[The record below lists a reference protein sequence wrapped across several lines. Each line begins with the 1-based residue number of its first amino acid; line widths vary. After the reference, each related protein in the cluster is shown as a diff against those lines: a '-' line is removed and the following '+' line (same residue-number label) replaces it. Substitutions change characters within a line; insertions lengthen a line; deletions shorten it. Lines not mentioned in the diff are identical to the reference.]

1 MYVGIVSIFLQFI
14 LIAII
19 IVIVYFCPSTADAYL
34 GKEIIEVLKNIL
46 ASLIA
51 SLILTFVLFR
61 VEVEKYKKRMLCSV
75 ELYIAHIKRINK
87 KIIYNIF
94 QNNEK
99 KNIWILLDDTID
111 LLDLLY
117 IDSDDLKK
125 QMSIEFFK
133 IFIRI
138 KRKENSYADKAIF
151 IQEDFLN
158 NITIIRNNRKHKM
171 SDFEARCRF
180 IYEIEKYIEDI
191 TELETDF
198 KQYKNSKKDYI
209 RFTNQNNI

>member
-1 MYVGIVSIFLQFI
+1 MYVGIVSIFLQVI

-125 QMSIEFFK
+125 QMSIEYFK

-198 KQYKNSKKDYI
+198 KQYKNNKKDYI
-209 RFTNQNNI
+209 RFTDQK

>member
-1 MYVGIVSIFLQFI
+1 MYVGIVSILLQFT
-14 LIAII
+14 LIALI

-51 SLILTFVLFR
+51 SLILTIVIFLA
-61 VEVEKYKKRMLCSV
+61 EVEKYKKRMLCSV

-117 IDSDDLKK
+117 RDSDDLKK
-125 QMSIEFFK
+125 QMAIEYFK
-133 IFIRI
+133 IFIRTR
-138 KRKENSYADKAIF
+138 RKVNFYADKVIF
-151 IQEDFLN
+151 TKEDFLN
-158 NITIIRNNRKHKM
+158 NITIIRNSRKHNM
-171 SDFEARCRF
+171 SALEARCRF

-198 KQYKNSKKDYI
+198 KQYKNSKKDYT
-209 RFTNQNNI
+209 RFTDQK

>member
-1 MYVGIVSIFLQFI
+1 MYVGIVSILLQFN
-14 LIAII
+14 LIALI

-51 SLILTFVLFR
+51 SLILTIVIFLA
-61 VEVEKYKKRMLCSV
+61 EVEKYKKRMLCSV

-117 IDSDDLKK
+117 RDSDDLKK
-125 QMSIEFFK
+125 TNGYR
-133 IFIRI
+133 IF
-138 KRKENSYADKAIF
+138 
-151 IQEDFLN
+151 
-158 NITIIRNNRKHKM
+158 
-171 SDFEARCRF
+171 
-180 IYEIEKYIEDI
+180 
-191 TELETDF
+191 
-198 KQYKNSKKDYI
+198 
-209 RFTNQNNI
+209 